1 MNAFNE
7 LTIFQRLAQGKHG
20 ANQKGQL
27 DASRLRQSIAEH
39 LQNMFNTRQGSSS
52 ANPEYGLPDF
62 NDLDM
67 EYGFADAVS
76 EIKKSIKRQL
86 ELHEPRI
93 KNPKVAYL
101 PNEDNPLE
109 LRFEIHARFNMKGQ
123 SGRIRFET
131 DGHCGSLKVKS

>member
-1 MNAFNE
+1 MKAFNE
-7 LTIFQRLAQGKHG
+7 LTIFQRLAKGKYG
-20 ANQKGQL
+20 ANQKGKL
-27 DASRLRQSIAEH
+27 DATQLRQSIAEH
-39 LQNMFNTRQGSSS
+39 LQNMFNTRQGSST
-52 ANPEYGLPDF
+52 ANPDYGLPDF

-67 EYGFADAVS
+67 EHGFANAVS
-76 EIKKSIKRQL
+76 EIKKSIKKQL

-93 KNPKVAYL
+93 KSPKVAYL

-109 LRFEIHARFNMKGQ
+109 LRFEIQARFNMEGQ